1 MKNMLSKSEK
11 PASVNSE
18 TIAEDAQSQLGGL
31 LRNLRTL
38 VLATV
43 NTSKQPHASY
53 APFTT
58 DEDGNFYVYVSALAK
73 HEANL
78 RGSDRIS
85 VLLIEDESTCANY
98 YARRR
103 LTLDCEVE
111 PIERDSQAF
120 QAQIR
125 CFHDRFGRIMDAL
138 NGMKDFQLYR
148 LKPIKGR
155 LVLGFGAAFRVR
167 GLNVDSQLSGRH
179 RSER

>member
-1 MKNMLSKSEK
+1 MKNMLSMSEK
-11 PASVNSE
+11 STPVNSE
-18 TIAEDAQSQLGGL
+18 TIAEDAQAQLGGL
-31 LRNLRTL
+31 LRNLHTL

-43 NTSKQPHASY
+43 NASNQPDASY

-73 HEANL
+73 HAANL
-78 RGSDRIS
+78 RRSDRIS
-85 VLLIEDESTCANY
+85 VLLIEDESACGNY

-103 LTLDCEVE
+103 LTLNCEVE
-111 PIERDSQAF
+111 AIERDSQAF
-120 QAQIR
+120 QAQIQ

-138 NGMKDFQLYR
+138 SGMKDFQLYR
-148 LKPIKGR
+148 LKPIDGR

-167 GLNVDSQLSGRH
+167 GLNVESQLSGRH